1 MEAHMTRQ
9 EIIKALDAVG
19 VTEGDIKELR
29 KGSLQFY
36 LNDQNGFDY
45 RCAVNIAA
53 SEPVW
58 EAYYECDTATFPS
71 LDELIEDVC
80 NSGEVNQVEP

>member
-36 LNDQNGFDY
+36 LNDSKGFEY
-45 RCAVNIAA
+45 RCAVQVLPKNCLA
-53 SEPVW
+53 W
-58 EAYYECDTATFPS
+58 EVFNGDEINGYDIGTFTS
-71 LDELIEDVC
+71 LDALIEGVDEIR
-80 NSGEVNQVEP
+80 G